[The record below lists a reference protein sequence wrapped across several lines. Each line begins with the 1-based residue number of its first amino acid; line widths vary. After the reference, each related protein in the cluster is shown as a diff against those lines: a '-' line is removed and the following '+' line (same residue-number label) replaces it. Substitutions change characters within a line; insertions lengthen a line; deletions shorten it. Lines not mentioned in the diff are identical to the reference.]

1 MNKIFFIFFIFLQ
14 NFSFA
19 QIDSVQQKMLEERKT
34 MAEEIRKQYT
44 SRCNEDRERAIADS
58 KIKTVYY
65 VNIPAPDGEEFLQEK
80 EFSEILKKQN
90 IIFGGTWM
98 GSDIAGYYPSQK
110 CYFVK
115 MTKFAEEK
123 FGEKFFDEKMDEALQ
138 LYVKNN
144 PDKIFDYRRN
154 EMDLN
159 PILYGITSKDEQENY
174 LKSSFWQQFK
184 LPNGYI
190 KRKEGELY
198 SYLYAGFI
206 LDQKGNISG
215 LEIEAEIHNKEN
227 IRFKN
232 RLDAN
237 FKKYIQSLKWQ
248 PSTYKGYQV
257 KNIESITIYLP

>member
-34 MAEEIRKQYT
+34 MAEEMRKQYT
-44 SRCNEDRERAIADS
+44 SQCNEDKERAIADS

-80 EFSEILKKQN
+80 EFSEILKKHN

-98 GSDIAGYYPSQK
+98 GSDIVGYYSSQK
-110 CYFVK
+110 CYFGK

-123 FGEKFFDEKMDEALQ
+123 FGEKFFEEKMDEALQ
-138 LYVKNN
+138 LYLKNN

-154 EMDLN
+154 DMDIN
-159 PILYGITSKDEQENY
+159 PILYGTRTREEQKKILESNFCNKY
-174 LKSSFWQQFK
+174 K
-184 LPNGYI
+184 LPKDYI
-190 KRKEGELY
+190 KRKDGELY

-215 LEIEAEIHNKEN
+215 LEIEANIKNKEN
-227 IRFKN
+227 NKYKKQLEKIFR
-232 RLDAN
+232 
-237 FKKYIQSLKWQ
+237 KYIQSLKWQ
-248 PSTYKGYQV
+248 SSTYKGYKV
-257 KNIESITIYLP
+257 KNIESINIYLP